1 MTYDLAELGWTP
13 ALAAAFAALGDDGLI
28 PARVAAQHRD
38 RLVLYTEEGETDAV
52 PSGRLRHEAGPGG
65 LPAVGDWVAARP
77 SSGLPLGGLMPIE
90 QVLPRSSAFMRTAGD
105 PDRPGGGGGR
115 QEVVAANA
123 DLVLIVTAAHLDL
136 NFRRLERFVAAGWE
150 SGATPVVVLS
160 KIDLAP
166 DAAELLAQIAEVAPG
181 VRAIGVDNL
190 SGAGSGEVRALIGP
204 GVTAAFLGSS
214 GVGKSSLIN
223 RLLGEERQAVSGVR
237 ADGRGRHTTTGRE
250 LLLLPGG
257 GLVLDTPGM
266 RLISPSSDAGM
277 DATFADIDELALQC
291 RFTDCR
297 HEREPGCAVAAAVQ
311 AGVLAPERLAGFH
324 KLRRELQHFERRE
337 DPLARA
343 EQQKKWRAIHKGAR
357 EHMRR
362 KRGEWD

>member
-1 MTYDLAELGWTP
+1 MTHDLAELGWTP
-13 ALAAAFAALGDDGLI
+13 ALAAGFAAIGDDGLI

-38 RLVLYTEEGETDAV
+38 RLVLYTEDGETDAV

-65 LPAVGDWVAARP
+65 LPAVGDWVAARAAP
-77 SSGLPLGGLMPIE
+77 GLGLIE
-90 QVLPRSSAFMRTAGD
+90 QVLPRSSAFVRTAGD

-160 KIDLAP
+160 KTDLAP
-166 DAAELLAQIAEVAPG
+166 DPSGLLEQIAEVAPG
-181 VRAIGVDNL
+181 VTAIGVDNL
-190 SGAGSGEVRALIGP
+190 SGEGSGEVRALIGP

-237 ADGRGRHTTTGRE
+237 SDGRGRHTTTGRE

-277 DATFADIDELALQC
+277 DATFADIDALALQC

-297 HEREPGCAVAAAVQ
+297 HEREPGCAVIAAVE
-311 AGVLAPERLAGFH
+311 AGALAAERVAGFH

-362 KRGEWD
+362 KRGELE